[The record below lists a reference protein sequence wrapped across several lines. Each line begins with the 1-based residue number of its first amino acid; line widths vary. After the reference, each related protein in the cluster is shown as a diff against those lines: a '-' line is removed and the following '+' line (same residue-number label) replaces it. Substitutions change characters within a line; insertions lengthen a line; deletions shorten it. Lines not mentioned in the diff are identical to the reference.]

1 MKNYLIRKDMK
12 ECGHVVKQFI
22 QSGLMN
28 SEEVKLNVQQ
38 KTHTIYEHLN
48 IKSWLDLDTIHKQ
61 KDW

>member
-1 MKNYLIRKDMK
+1 MK
-12 ECGHVVKQFI
+12 ECGHVVKQFT
-22 QSGLMN
+22 QSSLMN